1 MKNFQ
6 CCFDNDRD
14 KSGELGMD
22 PIYGCCCLQSIYVV
36 RCRVISLVQGMPLI
50 MHGPTISLN
59 DVGRGISSETGA
71 ISIGVTINCSARKRT
86 GDLEPVRSY

>member
-1 MKNFQ
+1 
-6 CCFDNDRD
+6 
-14 KSGELGMD
+14 
-22 PIYGCCCLQSIYVV
+22 
-36 RCRVISLVQGMPLI
+36 MPLI

-59 DVGRGISSETGA
+59 DVGRGFSSETGA